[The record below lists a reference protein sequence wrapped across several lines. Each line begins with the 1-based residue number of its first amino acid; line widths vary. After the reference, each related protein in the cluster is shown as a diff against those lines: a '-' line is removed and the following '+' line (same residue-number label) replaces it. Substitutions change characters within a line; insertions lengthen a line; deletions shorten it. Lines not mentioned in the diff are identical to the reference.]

1 MADRQWYTGRDGK
14 QEGPFSD
21 ERLRELIAAGT
32 VTAETLVWSAGM
44 TTWAK
49 AAEIPGLMSAAQRGP
64 SVAPGAVAG
73 TAGAGPFSLDV
84 RVWPL
89 FWRGLV
95 FGLSELAVIPLP
107 WVAPIF
113 MRWFVDR
120 IAVPGQRRVSFVGKA
135 EDIWWVFILYAL
147 CAVVGAVY
155 SLVQVVVIPLSAYLV
170 LRITRWFFANLT
182 WAGQREPLQFTGG
195 YWALLGWSV
204 LLPCPSSPSSAG
216 PGSPPPGRAGCAGTS
231 RARRSNWSSP
241 PAAGAICGVCWW
253 WRSPPSFSSPF
264 HGPCAGSRAGWSRN
278 SRWWSVVSGT
288 KQAMRFHLT
297 LPLGPIVI

>member
-1 MADRQWYTGRDGK
+1 MADRQWYTGRNGK

-21 ERLRELIAAGT
+21 ARLREMIAGGT

-49 AAEIPGLMSAAQRGP
+49 AAEIPGLMSAAQRAP
-64 SVAPGAVAG
+64 SAAPGAVAG
-73 TAGAGPFSLDV
+73 SAGAGPFSLDV

-113 MRWFVDR
+113 MRWFVER

-182 WAGQREPLQFTGG
+182 WEGQREPLRFTGG
-195 YWALLGWSV
+195 YWPLLGWSV
-204 LLPCPSSPSSAG
+204 LLPLSIITIIGWAWVATAWARWMCRHVEGSSRQLVFTAS
-216 PGSPPPGRAGCAGTS
+216 
-231 RARRSNWSSP
+231 
-241 PAAGAICGVCWW
+241 
-253 WRSPPSFSSPF
+253 
-264 HGPCAGSRAGWSRN
+264 GWSYLWRVLVVAFTAIFLIPIPWTV
-278 SRWWSVVSGT
+278 RWFTRWVVS
-288 KQAMRFHLT
+288 QFALVERSS
-297 LPLGPIVI
+297 